1 MWTRILGGAGA
12 LALALALVWLH
23 GNARYD
29 AGQSAGKLAEASK
42 WQKRVDEQAAQIA
55 DLRVANERRGA
66 QAAGRYVETVQRL
79 QPIIVQSNERVRE
92 YAATPSGA
100 VQCLA
105 PDRVHGIDADAA
117 ALGLQPAPAA
127 ASGDGALQAD
137 ADPP

>member
-29 AGQSAGKLAEASK
+29 AGQSEGKLAEASK
-42 WQKRVDEQAAQIA
+42 WQKRVDEQSAQIA

-79 QPIIVQSNERVRE
+79 QPIIVQSNEKVRD
-92 YAATPSGA
+92 YVATTAGA

-105 PDRVHGIDADAA
+105 PDRVHGIDATAA
-117 ALGLQPAPAA
+117 ALGLQPAAPA

-137 ADPP
+137 NDPP

>member
-29 AGQSAGKLAEASK
+29 AGQSAGTLAEARK
-42 WQKRVDEQAAQIA
+42 WQKRADEQAAQIA
-55 DLRVANERRGA
+55 DLRVSNERRVT

-79 QPIIVQSNERVRE
+79 QPIIVQSNERVRD
-92 YAATPSGA
+92 YAATPVGS

-105 PDRVHGIDADAA
+105 PDRVHGIDANAA
-117 ALGLQPAPAA
+117 ALGLQSAA
-127 ASGDGALQAD
+127 TTEGRDGDMLQD
-137 ADPP
+137 TDPP